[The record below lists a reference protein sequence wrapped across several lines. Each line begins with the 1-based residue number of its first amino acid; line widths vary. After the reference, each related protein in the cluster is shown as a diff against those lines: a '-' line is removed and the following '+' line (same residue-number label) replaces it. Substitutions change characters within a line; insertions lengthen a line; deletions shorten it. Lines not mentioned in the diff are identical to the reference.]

1 MADIYLNYDN
11 VSVESQEYTTP
22 EVNSDNFDKLEVNVF
37 NNRISDLSL
46 HSNFIKNIES
56 IAASDAAL
64 FDFGK
69 VLNDNVYFEETL
81 HKIFDKYLDE
91 GLTVSEIV
99 LFILT
104 RHIQDSFY
112 TADNFNIKFTK
123 VPIDE
128 VFNTEIVAKTF
139 DKDIGELVYSTDV
152 VAKNI
157 DKPNTD
163 IISGISDYSERRF
176 IKASQDSTSVIE
188 ILNKSF
194 NKLLIDV
201 VNVYDEFT
209 PRVSFLNND
218 GLTLSDSIS
227 IDMYVGKSD
236 SINITE
242 NLLVHKQDYFSEDYT
257 QEEYVGQLY
266 TY

>member
-128 VFNTEIVAKTF
+128 VLNTELVNKTF
-139 DKDIGELVYSTDV
+139 DKHLSELIYNDESVS
-152 VAKNI
+152 KNF
-157 DKPNTD
+157 T
-163 IISGISDYSERRF
+163 
-176 IKASQDSTSVIE
+176 KASINEFSTAEVVNKVFDKSLQETALITE
-188 ILNKSF
+188 MLDKSF
-194 NKLLIDV
+194 VKILTDV

-218 GLTLSDSIS
+218 GLTLSDSIN
-227 IDMYVGKSD
+227 INMYISKHDV
-236 SINITE
+236 INTTE
-242 NLLVHKQDYFSEDYT
+242 NLTMYKQDYFSEDYT